1 MIDND
6 SEFRDEKKTVCIIG
20 SGLSGLT
27 CGMRLAKAGFN
38 VSIVEELASPGGLL
52 AYTRIGREYLELLP
66 HHLRKSDKSLLSLS
80 KEMGVEDKIN
90 WFDSAWSG
98 RASHRKVGYYDGGF
112 QCLISGLLQA
122 ITDNGGHIYY
132 STTVAE
138 IARLGSGMY
147 RTSCILSNSTRV
159 VIDSAYV
166 IFTGS
171 CRTFINVSH
180 GLPIPMD
187 DRDILMNV
195 TYSAKIT
202 AMMVLKHELSQMFYQ
217 IPPKGSALPFN
228 AIINH
233 TSAFGERNY
242 GGSVIYLVGSCSITD
257 PLWIESDAKIMVNYF
272 GGLRKLYPSL
282 RKSDIKSWRLTKTR
296 YALTAQ
302 YPEIDLTN
310 PCENLYVCSTGLT
323 KFATSETPENRMDS
337 VVALAGKISSE
348 IVKSYEESLIRAS
361 NPIPVTELNT
371 ADTSKKKDTFEG
383 VLS

>member
-1 MIDND
+1 MMDPDND
-6 SEFRDEKKTVCIIG
+6 FLDEKKTVCIIG

-27 CGMRLAKAGFN
+27 CGMKLAKAGFN
-38 VSIVEELASPGGLL
+38 VTVVEELASPGGLL

-66 HHLRKSDKSLLSLS
+66 HHLRKSDKSLLALS
-80 KEMGVEDKIN
+80 KEMGVDDKIE

-98 RASHRKVGYYDGGF
+98 KASHRKVGYYNGGF
-112 QCLISGLLQA
+112 ACLISSLMQE

-138 IARLGSGMY
+138 ISRLGSGMY

-171 CRTFINVSH
+171 CRTFVNVSH
-180 GLPIPMD
+180 GLPIKMD

-202 AMMVLKHELSQMFYQ
+202 AMMIMKHEVSQMFYQ
-217 IPPKGSALPFN
+217 VPAKDSGLPFK

-233 TSAFGERNY
+233 SSAFGERGY
-242 GGSVIYLVGSCSITD
+242 GGAVVYLVGSCSITD
-257 PLWIESDAKIMVNYF
+257 ALWIDSDAEIMLKYF
-272 GGLRKLYPSL
+272 AGLRKLYPSL
-282 RKSDIKSWRLTKTR
+282 RKSDVRSWRLTKTR
-296 YALTAQ
+296 YAITSQ

-323 KFATSETPENRMDS
+323 KFATNDTPENHMDS
-337 VVALAGKISSE
+337 VVSLAGRISSE
-348 IVKSYEESLIRAS
+348 IIRSYEKSILRMSA
-361 NPIPVTELNT
+361 PTPVTELNIQEIT
-371 ADTSKKKDTFEG
+371 LNENAEG

>member
-1 MIDND
+1 MIDSDNV
-6 SEFRDEKKTVCIIG
+6 FTDERKTVCIIG

-27 CGMRLAKAGFN
+27 CGMRLAKAGFS
-38 VSIVEELASPGGLL
+38 VSIVEELVSPGGLL

-66 HHLRKSDKSLLSLS
+66 HHLRKSDKALLALS

-98 RASHRKVGYYDGGF
+98 KASHRKVGYYDGGF
-112 QCLISGLLQA
+112 ACLISSLMQE
-122 ITDNGGHIYY
+122 ITDKGGHIHY

-138 IARLGSGMY
+138 ISRLNSGMY

-187 DRDILMNV
+187 DRDILMNI

-202 AMMVLKHELSQMFYQ
+202 AMMVIKHKLSQMFYQ
-217 IPPKGSALPFN
+217 VPPKNSGLPFN

-233 TSAFGERNY
+233 TSAFGERGY
-242 GGSVIYLVGSCSITD
+242 GGYVVYLVGSCSITD
-257 PLWIESDAKIMVNYF
+257 PIWINSDLEIMNKYF
-272 GGLRKLYPSL
+272 AGLRKLYPSL
-282 RKSDIKSWRLTKTR
+282 KKSDVKSWRLTKTR
-296 YALTAQ
+296 YALTSR

-323 KFATSETPENRMDS
+323 KFSTNDTPENHMDS
-337 VVALAGKISSE
+337 VVALAGKISTE
-348 IVKSYEESLIRAS
+348 IVSSYEASVAKSSNSTTITGINDPKGSSDDSLGGAT
-361 NPIPVTELNT
+361 V
-371 ADTSKKKDTFEG
+371 
-383 VLS
+383 

>member
-1 MIDND
+1 MMDSDND
-6 SEFRDEKKTVCIIG
+6 IFVDESKTVCIIG

-27 CGMRLAKAGFN
+27 CGMKLAKAGFN
-38 VSIVEELASPGGLL
+38 VTVVEELASPGGLL

-66 HHLRKSDKSLLSLS
+66 HHLRKSDKALLALS

-98 RASHRKVGYYDGGF
+98 KASHRKVGYYDGGF
-112 QCLISGLLQA
+112 ACLISSLMQA
-122 ITDNGGHIYY
+122 ITDNGGHICY

-171 CRTFINVSH
+171 CRTFVNVSH
-180 GLPIPMD
+180 GLPIAMD

-202 AMMVLKHELSQMFYQ
+202 AMMVMKHEVSQMFYQ
-217 IPPKGSALPFN
+217 VPPKDSGLPFK

-233 TSAFGERNY
+233 TRAFGERGY
-242 GGSVIYLVGSCSITD
+242 GGAVVYLVGSCSITD
-257 PLWIESDAKIMVNYF
+257 ALWIDDDANIMLKYF
-272 GGLRKLYPSL
+272 AGLRKLYPSL
-282 RKSDIKSWRLTKTR
+282 RKSDVKSWRLTKTR
-296 YALTAQ
+296 YALTSK
-302 YPEIDLTN
+302 YPEIDLSN
-310 PCENLYVCSTGLT
+310 PCENLFVCSTGLT
-323 KFATSETPENRMDS
+323 KYATNDTPENHMDS
-337 VVALAGKISSE
+337 VVSLAGKISSE
-348 IVKSYEESLIRAS
+348 IIRSYEASMTRNSEST
-361 NPIPVTELNT
+361 VTELNIQENLN
-371 ADTSKKKDTFEG
+371 KDSVEG

>member
-1 MIDND
+1 MMDSDNEIFIDE
-6 SEFRDEKKTVCIIG
+6 SKTVCIIG

-27 CGMRLAKAGFN
+27 CGMKLAKAGFN
-38 VSIVEELASPGGLL
+38 VTVVEELASPGGLL

-66 HHLRKSDKSLLSLS
+66 HHLRKSDKSLLALS
-80 KEMGVEDKIN
+80 KEMGVDDRIN
-90 WFDSAWSG
+90 WYDSAWSG
-98 RASHRKVGYYDGGF
+98 KASHRKVGYYDSGF
-112 QCLISGLLQA
+112 VCLISSLMQA

-138 IARLGSGMY
+138 IARLGNGMY

-171 CRTFINVSH
+171 CRTFVNVSH
-180 GLPIPMD
+180 GLPIAMD
-187 DRDILMNV
+187 DRDIMMNV

-202 AMMVLKHELSQMFYQ
+202 AMMVMKHELSQMFYQ
-217 IPPKGSALPFN
+217 VPPKDSGLPFN

-242 GGSVIYLVGSCSITD
+242 GGHVVYLVGSCSITD
-257 PLWIESDAKIMVNYF
+257 ALWIDSDSNIMHKYF
-272 GGLRKLYPSL
+272 AGLRKLYPSL
-282 RKSDIKSWRLTKTR
+282 RKSDVKSWRLTKTR
-296 YALTAQ
+296 YALTSS

-323 KFATSETPENRMDS
+323 KFATRETPENHMDS
-337 VVALAGKISSE
+337 VVALAGRISSE
-348 IVKSYEESLIRAS
+348 IIRSYEESFNRPAT
-361 NPIPVTELNT
+361 PVTELN
-371 ADTSKKKDTFEG
+371 AQDDASKGSFEG

>member
-1 MIDND
+1 MIDQE
-6 SEFRDEKKTVCIIG
+6 SVFVDETKTVCIIG

-27 CGMRLAKAGFN
+27 CGMKLAKAGFN
-38 VSIVEELASPGGLL
+38 VTIVEELASPGGLL

-66 HHLRKSDKSLLSLS
+66 HHLRKSDKSLLALS
-80 KEMGVEDKIN
+80 KEMGVDDKIN

-98 RASHRKVGYYDGGF
+98 KASHRKVGYYDGGF
-112 QCLISGLLQA
+112 ACLISSLMQE

-180 GLPIPMD
+180 GLPIAMD

-202 AMMVLKHELSQMFYQ
+202 AMMVMKHEISQMFYQ
-217 IPPKGSALPFN
+217 VPPKDSGLPFK

-242 GGSVIYLVGSCSITD
+242 GGAVVYLVGSCSITD
-257 PLWIESDAKIMVNYF
+257 ALWIDSDAEIMLKYF
-272 GGLRKLYPSL
+272 AGLRKLYPSL
-282 RKSDIKSWRLTKTR
+282 RKSDVKSWRLTKTR
-296 YALTAQ
+296 YALTSQ

-323 KFATSETPENRMDS
+323 KFATSDTPENHMDS
-337 VVALAGKISSE
+337 VVGLAGKISSE
-348 IVKSYEESLIRAS
+348 IIKSYGRSILKTTEHT
-361 NPIPVTELNT
+361 PVTELNT
-371 ADTSKKKDTFEG
+371 QDKNTKDSIEG

>member
-1 MIDND
+1 MMDSDNEIFKDD
-6 SEFRDEKKTVCIIG
+6 SKTVCIIG

-27 CGMRLAKAGFN
+27 CGMKLAKAGFN
-38 VSIVEELASPGGLL
+38 VTVVEELASPGGLL

-66 HHLRKSDKSLLSLS
+66 HHLRKSDKALLALS
-80 KEMGVEDKIN
+80 KEMGVDDKIN

-98 RASHRKVGYYDGGF
+98 KASHRKVGYYDGGF
-112 QCLISGLLQA
+112 ACLITSLMQA
-122 ITDNGGHIYY
+122 ITDNGGHICY

-171 CRTFINVSH
+171 CRTFVNVSH
-180 GLPIPMD
+180 GLPIAMD

-202 AMMVLKHELSQMFYQ
+202 AMMVMKHEVSQMFYQ
-217 IPPKGSALPFN
+217 VPPKDSGLPFQ

-233 TSAFGERNY
+233 TSAFGERSY
-242 GGSVIYLVGSCSITD
+242 GGAVVYLVGSCSITD
-257 PLWIESDAKIMVNYF
+257 ALWIDDDANIMLKYF
-272 GGLRKLYPSL
+272 AGLRKLYPSL
-282 RKSDIKSWRLTKTR
+282 RKSDVKSWRLTKTR
-296 YALTAQ
+296 YALTSK
-302 YPEIDLTN
+302 YPEIDLSN
-310 PCENLYVCSTGLT
+310 PCDNLFVCSTGLT
-323 KFATSETPENRMDS
+323 KYATNDTPENHMDS
-337 VVALAGKISSE
+337 VVSLAGKISSE
-348 IVKSYEESLIRAS
+348 IIRSYEASLTRNSEST
-361 NPIPVTELNT
+361 VTELNIQENLN
-371 ADTSKKKDTFEG
+371 KDSVEG

>member
-1 MIDND
+1 MMDSDNEIFIDE
-6 SEFRDEKKTVCIIG
+6 SKTVCIIG

-27 CGMRLAKAGFN
+27 CGMKLAKAGFN
-38 VSIVEELASPGGLL
+38 VTVVEELASPGGLL

-66 HHLRKSDKSLLSLS
+66 HHLRKSDKALLALS
-80 KEMGVEDKIN
+80 KEMGVDDKIN

-98 RASHRKVGYYDGGF
+98 KASHRKVGYYDGGF
-112 QCLISGLLQA
+112 ACLISSLMQE

-171 CRTFINVSH
+171 CRTFVNVSH
-180 GLPIPMD
+180 GLPIAMD

-202 AMMVLKHELSQMFYQ
+202 AMMVMKHEISQMFYQ
-217 IPPKGSALPFN
+217 VPPKDSGLPFK

-242 GGSVIYLVGSCSITD
+242 GGAVVYLVGSCSITD
-257 PLWIESDAKIMVNYF
+257 ALWIDSDANIMLKYF
-272 GGLRKLYPSL
+272 AGLRKLYPSL
-282 RKSDIKSWRLTKTR
+282 RKSDVKSWRLTKTR
-296 YALTAQ
+296 YALTSQ

-310 PCENLYVCSTGLT
+310 PCENLFVCSTGLT
-323 KFATSETPENRMDS
+323 KYATNDTPENHMDS
-337 VVALAGKISSE
+337 VVSLAGKISSE
-348 IVKSYEESLIRAS
+348 IIRSHEASLTRTTESTT
-361 NPIPVTELNT
+361 VTELNIQENN
-371 ADTSKKKDTFEG
+371 SKDPVEG

>member
-1 MIDND
+1 MIDPDND
-6 SEFRDEKKTVCIIG
+6 FIDETKSVCIIG

-27 CGMRLAKAGFN
+27 CGMKLAKAGFN
-38 VSIVEELASPGGLL
+38 VTVVEELASPGGLL

-66 HHLRKSDKSLLSLS
+66 HHLRKSDKSLLALS
-80 KEMGVEDKIN
+80 KEMGVEDKIT

-98 RASHRKVGYYDGGF
+98 KASHRKVGYYEGGF
-112 QCLISGLLQA
+112 ACLISSLMQG

-180 GLPIPMD
+180 GLPIAMD

-202 AMMVLKHELSQMFYQ
+202 AMMIMKHEISQMFYQ
-217 IPPKGSALPFN
+217 VPPKDSGLPFK

-233 TSAFGERNY
+233 SSAFGERNY
-242 GGSVIYLVGSCSITD
+242 GGAVVYLVGSCSITD
-257 PLWIESDAKIMVNYF
+257 ELWIDSDSDIMLKYF
-272 GGLRKLYPSL
+272 AGLRKLYPSL
-282 RKSDIKSWRLTKTR
+282 RKSDVKSWRLTKTR
-296 YALTAQ
+296 YAQTSQ

-323 KFATSETPENRMDS
+323 KFATSETPENHMDS
-337 VVALAGKISSE
+337 VVSLAGKISSE
-348 IVKSYEESLIRAS
+348 IIRSYESKISR
-361 NPIPVTELNT
+361 NPEHAPVTELNVQ
-371 ADTSKKKDTFEG
+371 DKKSKDAFEG